1 MASAGPKP
9 SVGRERREGRK
20 FFSQNR
26 GGRGGGRGR
35 GAQLS
40 SDMERAQSQNMKDR
54 PVRPTHFL
62 SLPLGQYPS
71 LRSKIAK
78 FEDALLNSS
87 PNAISGLDP
96 TIVINPRRLHL
107 TLGVM
112 ALQSERSEPKGS
124 SEKTVQT
131 ALELL
136 NSLRSQLLQEGP
148 LQIPLNHLG
157 AFESKKGARVLW
169 VSPKE
174 DGQQD
179 ESSEDKAEREKLV
192 RVCNLVH
199 QTFKQAGYITDTRPL
214 KLHCTILNTSWRK
227 PSSKRHLLF
236 SFDDVLRSTA
246 LADIRVAPQSSIG
259 STERLVDVDMGTY
272 TVSEIQLCV
281 MGSHGPEGEYVSV
294 GSVSLTEM

>member
-1 MASAGPKP
+1 
-9 SVGRERREGRK
+9 
-20 FFSQNR
+20 
-26 GGRGGGRGR
+26 
-35 GAQLS
+35 
-40 SDMERAQSQNMKDR
+40 
-54 PVRPTHFL
+54 
-62 SLPLGQYPS
+62 
-71 LRSKIAK
+71 
-78 FEDALLNSS
+78 
-87 PNAISGLDP
+87 
-96 TIVINPRRLHL
+96 
-107 TLGVM
+107 M

-214 KLHCTILNTSWRK
+214 KLHCTILNTSWRE

-259 STERLVDVDMGTY
+259 SATQTMISVESKSSMQGSAEARTSVEKTIVPGQEILQVVLEKKETVTSTETERLVDVDMGTY